1 MNLDSR
7 RVRAA
12 FGRAAPGYAALA
24 RLQAQIEDQLLERV
38 GELPLQPARILD
50 VGAGTGRAAAALRR
64 RFTRAETIALDLALP
79 MLKVAARRVGWW
91 RPFRRVCADA
101 NALPIADGSIDLL
114 FSNLCLQWCEDLPRV
129 FAEFRRVLR
138 PGGWLL
144 MSSFGPD
151 TLIELR
157 HSFAAVDGD
166 PHINRFLDLHELGD
180 ALLAAGFK
188 DPMLDVERL
197 RIGYPDVPAL
207 MRELKGIGAG
217 NADRERRR
225 GLTGRRR
232 MQRVFGHYETLRGE
246 DGQLPA
252 SYEINFAQ
260 AIAPDSHVP
269 RREHGMEIASVSL
282 DALRATLP
290 KTKDRGGS
298 PSDR

>member
-1 MNLDSR
+1 MNLDVR

-12 FGRAAPGYAALA
+12 FGRAAPAYATLA
-24 RLQAQIEDQLLERV
+24 RLQVQVEDQLLERA

-50 VGAGTGRAAAALRR
+50 IGAGTGRACATLRR
-64 RFTRAETIALDLALP
+64 RHTRAEVIALDLALP
-79 MLKVAARRVGWW
+79 MLKAAASRTSWW

-101 NALPIADGSIDLL
+101 NALPIADRSIDLL

-144 MSSFGPD
+144 FSSFGPD

-157 HSFAAVDGD
+157 RSFATVDGD
-166 PHINRFLDLHELGD
+166 PHINRFLDLHDVGD
-180 ALLAAGFK
+180 TLQSAGFK
-188 DPMLDVERL
+188 DPVLDVERVRL
-197 RIGYPDVPAL
+197 GYPDVQTL

-225 GLTGRRR
+225 GLTGRRH
-232 MQRVFGHYETLRGE
+232 MQRVLAHYETLRGE

-260 AIAPDSHVP
+260 AIAPDGRVP
-269 RREHGMEIASVSL
+269 RREHGNEIASVSL

-290 KTKDRGGS
+290 KAKDRGRS
-298 PSDR
+298 PADR